1 MISQPPNQLQIETTS
16 VDALQLKFSR
26 RFSKA
31 LCLGV
36 FTLGLGAA
44 LGSPV
49 LAQSAD
55 LSGLEQRLLDLEMR
69 QRELM
74 DEIES
79 LRGQLADQELDSAI
93 ETAAEPMAK
102 PTLGDTERPQGLLLS
117 AEVLQLKPTVSGGI
131 DFAIEDPGDALAVGG
146 SLATLDY
153 NNATDV
159 RYGVGY
165 RKGNVDV
172 QARLF
177 SIDTEDRSSA
187 ERPDGGFLFT
197 TLTHPAQN
205 DSAET
210 ADAETRLEYTTTDLE
225 LGYALQAH
233 ENFDMRLFAG
243 VRFADTDQDFEFGYD
258 GRDFTETEVDISRD
272 FSGFGPRIGGDV
284 RWLMGSGFSAFG
296 RAAGSLLVGD
306 MRSRY
311 TETDNS
317 GQDLVTDLNRTNRDQ
332 LIPVAELALG
342 LNWSGKL
349 SEQLG
354 ADLSV
359 GYEYQNWFNAYN
371 TSTFVDDSSPGVL
384 SERSGDISFRG
395 FFVRTGLSLDF

>member
-1 MISQPPNQLQIETTS
+1 MISQPQKQPQTETIPVKAMPS
-16 VDALQLKFSR
+16 ALPRTL
-26 RFSKA
+26 SKA
-31 LCLGV
+31 LCLGI

-44 LGSPV
+44 LGRPV
-49 LAQSAD
+49 LAQSTD
-55 LSGLEQRLLDLEMR
+55 LSSMEQRLLDLEMR

-74 DEIES
+74 DEIDA
-79 LRGQLADQELDSAI
+79 LRGQLAEQELDSAI
-93 ETAAEPMAK
+93 HTAADPVAQ
-102 PTLGDTERPQGLLLS
+102 PILSDTERPQGLLLS

-146 SLATLDY
+146 NLATLDY
-153 NNATDV
+153 HNATDV
-159 RYGVGY
+159 RYGVGF

-172 QARLF
+172 QARLL
-177 SIDTEDRSSA
+177 SIDTEARSSA

-210 ADAETRLEYTTTDLE
+210 AEAETRLEYSTADLE

-233 ENFDMRLFAG
+233 QNFDVRLFAG
-243 VRFADTDQDFEFGYD
+243 LRFADTDQDFEFDYD
-258 GRDFTETEVDISRD
+258 GRDFTETEVEISRD

-317 GQDLVTDLNRTNRDQ
+317 GQDLVADLDRTNRDQ

-342 LNWSGKL
+342 LGWSGKL
-349 SEQLG
+349 SKELG
-354 ADLSV
+354 AELSV

-371 TSTFVDDSSPGVL
+371 TSTFVDDSSPAVL
-384 SERSGDISFRG
+384 SERSGDLSFRG
-395 FFVRTGLSLDF
+395 FFVKTGLSLDF